1 MTYSSETVEFSLDGP
16 GELLGPSQVGLIGGV
31 RAVWVRTRAR
41 DLAPGTKS
49 KLTLTIKGQQ
59 TGTQSLSFN
68 IAKDKP

>member
-41 DLAPGTKS
+41 DLAVGTKS